1 MVIGAKSSPLQL
13 ILSSIYHIDN
23 PTGNISYKE
32 VKITKNSMDDLTIPL
47 SYGDSYNGFRIVG
60 TTQSILIFTTK
71 IYLKVF
77 YGIKSKGYS

>member
-1 MVIGAKSSPLQL
+1 MVIGHKGSPLQL

-32 VKITKNSMDDLTIPL
+32 VEKLTKNSMVDITIPQ

-60 TTQSILIFTTK
+60 TTQEFIDLYNRFI
-71 IYLKVF
+71 
-77 YGIKSKGYS
+77 